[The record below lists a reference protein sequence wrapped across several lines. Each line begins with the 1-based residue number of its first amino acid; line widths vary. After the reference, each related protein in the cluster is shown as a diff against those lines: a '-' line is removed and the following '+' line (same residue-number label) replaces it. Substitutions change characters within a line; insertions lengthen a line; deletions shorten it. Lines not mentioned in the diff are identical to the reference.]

1 MFIEMKGN
9 NIMYTLG
16 VLKELENRYGSPLY
30 LFNEEEFIS
39 NYNSFVASFQKYYPK
54 YQLSYS
60 YKTNYTPYVC
70 KLVKELG
77 GYAEVVS
84 DMEYSVAKAIGYA
97 PSQIVYN
104 GPYKGELGKES
115 LLNGGII
122 NVDNLEEMRHV
133 CEIASEHSDKK
144 LEIGIRVNINIGQHF
159 ISRFGID
166 SDSADLQT
174 AFDMV
179 AEIDNLEV
187 VGLHCHIGQ
196 SRTLEAWSN
205 RAKIMLQLADKYF
218 PNTPPKYI
226 DMGSGM
232 FARMEEALAKQ
243 FGDNIPT
250 FEDYAAAVAIPF
262 AEHYKHLSQQ
272 DKPIL
277 FTEPGT
283 TVINSYI
290 DFIGKVESIKHI
302 KGHEFCVLN
311 CSKDNLG
318 DICKMKKLPLRVY
331 HDSNPQ
337 EELKSASFVG
347 YTCLEHDVM
356 YTEYAGKLAVGDYVV
371 FGNVGGYSN
380 VSKPP
385 FIFWNCPMIA
395 KHPSGEYNVMKRG
408 ETFEDVFKT
417 YII

>member
-1 MFIEMKGN
+1 MYAIEQ
-9 NIMYTLG
+9 
-16 VLKELENRYGSPLY
+16 LKALEAEFGSPIY
-30 LFNEEEFIS
+30 LFREQDFVNNYLEFKS
-39 NYNSFVASFQKYYPK
+39 CFDKYYSK
-54 YQLSYS
+54 YVLSYS
-60 YKTNYTPYVC
+60 YKTNYTPYIC
-70 KLVKELG
+70 KLVKSLG

-84 DMEYSVAKAIGYA
+84 DMEYSVAKTIGYQ
-97 PSQIVYN
+97 PSEIVYN
-104 GPYKGELGKES
+104 GPFKGNLGKES
-115 LLNGGII
+115 FLNGGII
-122 NVDNLEEMRHV
+122 NVDNLEEMRQI
-133 CEIASEHSDKK
+133 CQIARENKGKK

-166 SDSADLQT
+166 SDSADLQK

-179 AEIDNLEV
+179 VEVENLEV

-196 SRTLEAWSN
+196 SRTVEAWSN
-205 RAKIMLQLADKYF
+205 RAKTMLELADKYF
-218 PNTPPKYI
+218 PNKAPKYI

-232 FARMEEALAKQ
+232 FARMEESLAKQ
-243 FGDNIPT
+243 FGKNIPT

-262 AEHYKHLSQQ
+262 AEHYKHLSQEE
-272 DKPIL
+272 KPIL

-331 HDSNPQ
+331 HNSELQ
-337 EELKSASFVG
+337 EDLKNASFVG

-395 KHPSGEYNVMKRG
+395 LHPSGVYKVMKKG
-408 ETFEDVFKT
+408 ETFEDVFTT

>member
-1 MFIEMKGN
+1 
-9 NIMYTLG
+9 MYTIE
-16 VLKELENRYGSPLY
+16 ELESLEKEFGTPIY
-30 LFNEEEFIS
+30 LFREEDFVK
-39 NYNSFVASFQKYYPK
+39 NYKEFVACFDKYYSK
-54 YQLSYS
+54 YQLAYS
-60 YKTNYTPYVC
+60 YKTNYTPAIC
-70 KLVKELG
+70 KLVKSLG

-84 DMEYSVAKAIGYA
+84 DMEYSVARAVGYE
-97 PSQIVYN
+97 PCQIVYN
-104 GPYKGELGKES
+104 GPYKKELAKES

-122 NVDNLEEMRHV
+122 NVDNLEELKNI
-133 CEIASEHSDKK
+133 CKIADENPDKD

-166 SDSADLQT
+166 SDSPDLQK

-179 AEIDNLEV
+179 AAVKNLEV
-187 VGLHCHIGQ
+187 VGLHCHVGQ
-196 SRTLEAWSN
+196 SRTVEAWSN
-205 RAKIMLQLADKYF
+205 RATIMLALADKYF
-218 PNTPPKYI
+218 PNKAPKFI

-232 FARMEEALAKQ
+232 FARMEESLAKQ

-250 FEDYAAAVAIPF
+250 FEDYAKAVAVPF
-262 AEHYKHLSQQ
+262 AEHYKHLPQEE
-272 DKPIL
+272 KPIL
-277 FTEPGT
+277 MTEPGT

-302 KGHEFCVLN
+302 KGREFVVLN

-318 DICKMKKLPLRVY
+318 DICKMKKMPLQIV
-331 HDSNPQ
+331 HVNPEQ
-337 EELKSASFVG
+337 ETLNEAEFVG

-356 YTEYAGKLAVGDYVV
+356 YPDYKGSLGVGDYVI

-385 FIFWNCPMIA
+385 FIFWNCPMIGQKA
-395 KHPSGEYNVMKRG
+395 DGTYYVMKKG
-408 ETFEDVFKT
+408 ETFEDVFTT

>member
-1 MFIEMKGN
+1 
-9 NIMYTLG
+9 MYT
-16 VLKELENRYGSPLY
+16 VEQLKALEAEFGSPLY
-30 LFNEEEFIS
+30 LFREEDFVKNYLEFKGC
-39 NYNSFVASFQKYYPK
+39 FDKYYSK
-54 YQLSYS
+54 YVLSYS
-60 YKTNYTPYVC
+60 YKTNYTPYIC
-70 KLVKELG
+70 KLVKSLG

-84 DMEYSVAKAIGYA
+84 DMEYSVAKAIGYEPA
-97 PSQIVYN
+97 EIVYN
-104 GPYKGELGKES
+104 GPFKGELGKES
-115 LLNGGII
+115 FLNGGII
-122 NVDNLEEMRHV
+122 NVDNLEEMKRI
-133 CEIASEHSDKK
+133 CQIAREHADKQ

-166 SDSADLQT
+166 SDNEDLQK

-179 AEIDNLEV
+179 SEVENLEV

-196 SRTLEAWSN
+196 SRTVEAWSN
-205 RAKIMLQLADKYF
+205 RARIMLELADKYF
-218 PNTPPKYI
+218 PNKAPKYI

-232 FARMEEALAKQ
+232 FARMEDSLAKQ

-262 AEHYKHLSQQ
+262 AEHYKHLSQEE
-272 DKPIL
+272 KPIL

-302 KGHEFCVLN
+302 KGQKFCVLN

-331 HDSNPQ
+331 HNGNQQ

-371 FGNVGGYSN
+371 YGNVGGYSN

-395 KHPSGEYNVMKRG
+395 MHPSGTYKMMKKG
-408 ETFEDVFKT
+408 ETFEYVFTT